1 MMGVVSLLLVIG
13 VGAVAFI
20 FFQERGGERAAVQPL
35 ATDMVASMEP
45 EATVAAEQTPSN
57 TVSTPA
63 VLATPTLT
71 TSLSTL
77 PPPLADVSFPEQTI
91 DYPPEWPEE
100 LRFPAPFRLVE
111 VESGPLVAGDKTGWG
126 GKFRFP
132 NEPAA
137 AAEALVTF
145 FEETAWQINEQ
156 VELGDGALLLFVSA
170 VDGEGEGMIVVDWE
184 PAAMAGS
191 RLLLTVAVT
200 QERE

>member
-35 ATDMVASMEP
+35 ATDTVASIEP
-45 EATVAAEQTPSN
+45 EATVVTEQAPSN
-57 TVSTPA
+57 IVP
-63 VLATPTLT
+63 TPTLT

-77 PPPLADVSFPEQTI
+77 PPPLAGVPFPEQMI
-91 DYPPEWPEE
+91 DYPLEWPEE
-100 LRFPAPFRLVE
+100 LRLPAPFRLVE
-111 VESGPLVAGDKTGWG
+111 VESGPLVEGDKIGWG

-156 VELGDGALLLFVSA
+156 LDLGDGALLLFVSA
-170 VDGEGEGMIVVDWE
+170 VDREGEGMIVVDRE
-184 PAAMAGS
+184 PVATAGS
-191 RLLLTVAVT
+191 RLLLMAAVT